1 MSRSRLNVG
10 LIGAGRIG
18 RLHAEHLA
26 RRLPAARLVAI
37 ADLNEAAAQ
46 ACASNVG
53 DVTPVRVCGD
63 YRALLELPEVEAVV
77 ICSATDTHAQII
89 EEAAQVGKHIFCE
102 KPIDLELA
110 RIDLALGAVAG
121 AGVKL
126 QIGFNR
132 RFDASFARV
141 RQAIQDGA
149 IGTVWRLHLTSRDPE
164 PPPLGYIASSGGLF
178 LDMAIHDF
186 DMACFLVGSP
196 VVEVSA
202 VAGVLVDPAIGAAG
216 DVDTAV
222 TVLQFANGAI
232 GSIDNSRAAAYGYDQ
247 RVEVLGSRG
256 MVSTANQYP
265 NAATISDAGSV
276 RRDVPLHFF
285 MQRYT
290 ESYLQEMAAFVDA
303 VLHDT
308 PVPVDGRAGRQAV
321 VLGVAAERS
330 YREHRPVR
338 VDEIFPVSA
347 ACGSDDGDGVDHRAG
362 GAFDFD
368 GQGDE
373 QELVDPLGGQG
384 L

>member
-37 ADLNEAAAQ
+37 ADVNEAAAQ
-46 ACASNVG
+46 ACASDVG
-53 DVTPVRVCGD
+53 DTASVRVCGD

-89 EEAAQVGKHIFCE
+89 EEAAQLGKHIFCE
-102 KPIDLELA
+102 KPIDLTLA
-110 RIDLALGAVAG
+110 RIDRALGAVARAG
-121 AGVKL
+121 GAGVAGVAGVKL

-149 IGTVWRLHLTSRDPE
+149 IGTVWRLHLISRDPQ

-202 VAGVLVDPAIGAAG
+202 TAGVLVDPAIGAAG

-256 MVSTANQYP
+256 MASTANQYP
-265 NAATISDAGSV
+265 NTATISDAAGV

-290 ESYLQEMAAFVDA
+290 QSYLDELAAFIDA
-303 VLHDT
+303 VLLDG
-308 PVPVDGRAGRQAV
+308 PVPVDGQAGRQAV
-321 VLGVAAERS
+321 VLGLAAERS

-338 VDEIFPVSA
+338 VDEMSPI
-347 ACGSDDGDGVDHRAG
+347 
-362 GAFDFD
+362 
-368 GQGDE
+368 
-373 QELVDPLGGQG
+373 
-384 L
+384 

>member
-18 RLHAEHLA
+18 RLHAQHLA

-37 ADLNEAAAQ
+37 ADVNEAAAR
-46 ACASNVG
+46 ACADDVG
-53 DVTPVRVCGD
+53 EPAPVRTFSD

-77 ICSATDTHAQII
+77 VCSATDTHAQII
-89 EEAAQVGKHIFCE
+89 EDAARSGKHIFCE
-102 KPIDLELA
+102 KPIDLTLA
-110 RIDLALGAVAG
+110 RIDLALAAVAG

-141 RQAIQDGA
+141 RQAIQDGE
-149 IGTVWRLHLTSRDPE
+149 IGTLWRLHLTSRDPA
-164 PPPLGYIASSGGLF
+164 PPPLEYIHSSGGLF

-186 DMACFLVGSP
+186 DMACFLAGSR
-196 VVEVSA
+196 VVEVA
-202 VAGVLVDPAIGAAG
+202 ATAGVLVDPAIGAAG
-216 DVDTAV
+216 DVDVAV

-232 GSIDNSRAAAYGYDQ
+232 GSTDNSRAAAYGYDQ

-256 MVSTANQYP
+256 MASTANQYP
-265 NAATISDAGSV
+265 NAATISDATSV

-290 ESYLQEMAAFVDA
+290 QSYLDEMAAFIEA

-308 PVPVDGRAGRQAV
+308 PVPADGQAGRQAV
-321 VLGVAAERS
+321 ILGLAAQRS
-330 YREHRPVR
+330 HREHRPVR
-338 VDEIFPVSA
+338 VAEIDST
-347 ACGSDDGDGVDHRAG
+347 
-362 GAFDFD
+362 
-368 GQGDE
+368 
-373 QELVDPLGGQG
+373 
-384 L
+384 